1 MPSLNQMVVSR
12 PAGVFLLMV
21 VAAAL
26 EILGDS
32 YFQSA
37 IHGSS
42 GLPRWISCIAGAAL
56 LSLYGLVV
64 NVPQWNF
71 GSVLGV
77 YVVFFF
83 VGAQIV
89 ARVKFNQPTRL
100 PVIVGGV
107 MIMAGGL
114 IISFWRR

>member
-1 MPSLNQMVVSR
+1 MLNQVAVSR
-12 PAGVFLLMV
+12 PTVFLFLL

-42 GLPRWISCIAGAAL
+42 GLPRWVSYAAGAAI

-71 GSVLGV
+71 GRLLGV
-77 YVVFFF
+77 YVVVFF